1 MGSSESQAHLLSV
14 KYDSLGEGIIK
25 DVTLGSDLKGLRI
38 RLMPGPKVFLIN
50 STTGDLEAKAGMICA
65 GFMKGKWTNDPSQEV
80 LDRSIRAE
88 FADSRTL
95 VLMDRKPNSIGELV
109 EDLRRTKGVARIR
122 YHKVIEA
129 PLAEDPAYFRLEC
142 VTNVFWNMDS
152 LKLEEDAETKDRVV
166 LQSGLAA
173 AFPIGTWKSSVV
185 DVSWMVRWTA
195 AGLTP
200 IKPVVLFTRD
210 LTVQAGL
217 AVLISGNSG

>member
-1 MGSSESQAHLLSV
+1 M
-14 KYDSLGEGIIK
+14 
-25 DVTLGSDLKGLRI
+25 
-38 RLMPGPKVFLIN
+38 
-50 STTGDLEAKAGMICA
+50 
-65 GFMKGKWTNDPSQEV
+65 
-80 LDRSIRAE
+80 
-88 FADSRTL
+88 
-95 VLMDRKPNSIGELV
+95 
-109 EDLRRTKGVARIR
+109 
-122 YHKVIEA
+122 
-129 PLAEDPAYFRLEC
+129 
-142 VTNVFWNMDS
+142 TNVFWSIDIV
-152 LKLEEDAETKDRVV
+152 KLEEDAETKDRVV

>member
-1 MGSSESQAHLLSV
+1 
-14 KYDSLGEGIIK
+14 
-25 DVTLGSDLKGLRI
+25 
-38 RLMPGPKVFLIN
+38 
-50 STTGDLEAKAGMICA
+50 
-65 GFMKGKWTNDPSQEV
+65 
-80 LDRSIRAE
+80 
-88 FADSRTL
+88 
-95 VLMDRKPNSIGELV
+95 MDRKPNSIGELV

-142 VTNVFWNMDS
+142 VTNVFWNMDN
-152 LKLEEDAETKDRVV
+152 LKWDEDAETKDRVV